1 MKKVIDKERSIEL
14 YGSSFVTSSGTQ
26 GGVPMFSRV
35 GK

>member
-1 MKKVIDKERSIEL
+1 MKKVMDKKYAIEK
-14 YGSSFVTSSGTQ
+14 YGSGFVASSGEK